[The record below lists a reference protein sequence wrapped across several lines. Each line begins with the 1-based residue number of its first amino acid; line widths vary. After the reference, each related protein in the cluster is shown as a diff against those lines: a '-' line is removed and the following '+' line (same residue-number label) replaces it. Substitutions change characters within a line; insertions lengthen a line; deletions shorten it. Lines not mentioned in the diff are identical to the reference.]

1 MFQDVN
7 GDAEHIS
14 GANFTFGNNL
24 KALFSSSK
32 CVDSV
37 SIPMS
42 IPTDMI
48 EGSICCWLPGTW
60 QRCAVAK
67 QALNTWSG
75 KQNAFSKHQD
85 TPNHNVV
92 MSKMVSLTK

>member
-14 GANFTFGNNL
+14 GANFTFDNNL

-42 IPTDMI
+42 IPTDII
-48 EGSICCWLPGTW
+48 EGSICLLRDPLVDVSKVCCCKTGPQHVVWK
-60 QRCAVAK
+60 AK
-67 QALNTWSG
+67 RIQ
-75 KQNAFSKHQD
+75 
-85 TPNHNVV
+85 
-92 MSKMVSLTK
+92 

>member
-32 CVDSV
+32 CVDFV

-42 IPTDMI
+42 IPTDI
-48 EGSICCWLPGTW
+48 IDVGSRG
-60 QRCAVAK
+60 R
-67 QALNTWSG
+67 G
-75 KQNAFSKHQD
+75 KGVLLQNRPSTRGLESKTHSVSIR
-85 TPNHNVV
+85 THRITI
-92 MSKMVSLTK
+92 SKMVSLQK

>member
-1 MFQDVN
+1 MFQVVN

-32 CVDSV
+32 CVDFV

-48 EGSICCWLPGTW
+48 EGSICCIKWTW

-92 MSKMVSLTK
+92 MSKMVSLKK